1 MTELI
6 TACNRCFVR
15 QVPRALPRPD
25 GNRYREP
32 FYSSTCHQTQGCHG
46 EIVFTSEE
54 ALQAARVG
62 LEPLK
67 VKP

>member
-1 MTELI
+1 MIELI

-32 FYSSTCHQTQGCHG
+32 YYSSTCHQTQGCCG
-46 EIVFTSEE
+46 EIVFASEE
-54 ALQAARVG
+54 ALEAARRRA
-62 LEPLK
+62 
-67 VKP
+67 

>member
-1 MTELI
+1 MIELV

-15 QVPRALPRPD
+15 QAPRALPRPD

-46 EIVFTSEE
+46 AIVFTSEE
-54 ALQAARVG
+54 ALEAERQKG
-62 LEPLK
+62 K
-67 VKP
+67 VPDAD